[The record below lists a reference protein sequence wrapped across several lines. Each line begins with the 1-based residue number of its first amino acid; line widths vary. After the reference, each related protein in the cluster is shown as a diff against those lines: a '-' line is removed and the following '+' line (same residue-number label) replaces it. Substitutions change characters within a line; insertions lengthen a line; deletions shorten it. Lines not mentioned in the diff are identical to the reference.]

1 MMLALY
7 GYGMVFAGSKTE
19 ARLLFIV
26 TVLITLCII
35 YGFMTRPVIAYHI
48 STSLE
53 YNGTMDFNAGD
64 LEVSLETT
72 NRGLSPAR
80 VELTVRLYNISLTG
94 PQDSEVS
101 ERDQFSELQIRLDEP
116 IPPSGHD
123 VRTITFTT
131 VEDADYMVLIFYA
144 DPQPRYDPITGFFDS
159 FALYKP
165 ERPTALL
172 LKQVGAEEYKRVT
185 SR

>member
-1 MMLALY
+1 MF
-7 GYGMVFAGSKTE
+7 FAGSKAE

-26 TVLITLCII
+26 TVAINFFII
-35 YGFMTRPVIAYHI
+35 YGFLTRPVIAYHI
-48 STSLE
+48 STPLE
-53 YNGTMDFNAGD
+53 YNGTIDFNAGD

-72 NRGLSPAR
+72 NRGLSPAL
-80 VELTVRLYNISLTG
+80 VELTARLYNISLTS
-94 PQDSEVS
+94 PQDAEVS
-101 ERDQFSELQIRLDEP
+101 VHDRFTDLQIKLDTT
-116 IPPSGHD
+116 ITPSGHD

-172 LKQVGAEEYKRVT
+172 LKQVGAEEYMRVT

>member
-1 MMLALY
+1 
-7 GYGMVFAGSKTE
+7 MVFAGSRAE

-26 TVLITLCII
+26 TIVINLCII
-35 YGFMTRPVIAYHI
+35 YGFLIRPVIAYHI
-48 STSLE
+48 STPLE
-53 YNGTMDFNAGD
+53 YNGTINLDAGD
-64 LEVSLETT
+64 LEVNLETA

-80 VELTVRLYNISLTG
+80 VELTVRLYNLSLTS
-94 PQDSEVS
+94 PQEADVS
-101 ERDQFSELQIRLDEP
+101 LHDEFSDLQIELDEP

-123 VRTITFTT
+123 VRTITLTFKG
-131 VEDADYMVLIFYA
+131 DANYLVLIFYT
-144 DPQPRYDPITGFFDS
+144 DPQLRYDPVTGFYDS

-172 LKQVGAEEYKRVT
+172 LKHVGGYEYMRVT

>member
-1 MMLALY
+1 
-7 GYGMVFAGSKTE
+7 MVFAGSRAE

-26 TVLITLCII
+26 TIGINLCIV
-35 YGFMTRPVIAYHI
+35 YGFLIRPVIAYHI
-48 STSLE
+48 STPLE
-53 YNGTMDFNAGD
+53 YNGTVDFSAED

-72 NRGLSPAR
+72 NTGLSPAW

-94 PQDSEVS
+94 PRDYEVS
-101 ERDQFSELQIRLDEP
+101 ERERFSELRIRLDEP
-116 IPPSGHD
+116 IPPSGQD

-131 VEDADYMVLIFYA
+131 VADADYMVLIFYT

-159 FALYKP
+159 FALYQP

-172 LKQVGAEEYKRVT
+172 LRQVRADEYMRVT

>member
-1 MMLALY
+1 
-7 GYGMVFAGSKTE
+7 MVFSGSKAE

-26 TVLITLCII
+26 AVAVNLCII
-35 YGFMTRPVIAYHI
+35 YGFLTKPVIAYHI
-48 STSLE
+48 STPLE
-53 YNGTMDFNAGD
+53 YNGTIDFNARD

-72 NRGLSPAR
+72 NRGLSPAQ
-80 VELTVRLYNISLTG
+80 VELTARLYNMSLTG
-94 PQDSEVS
+94 PPDAEVS
-101 ERDQFSELQIRLDEP
+101 VHDRFSEFQIKLDTP
-116 IPPSGHD
+116 IAPSGND
-123 VRTITFTT
+123 VRTITITT

-159 FALYKP
+159 FAAYTP

-172 LKQVGAEEYKRVT
+172 LKQVGANEYMRVT